1 LPSAKKQH
9 SAKKNN
15 RQSHFFAEC
24 LKKHF
29 AKKVFAECREKTL
42 ANDTLPSEKKNT
54 QHRRSL
60 TSVLLALGKQL
71 FKITF

>member
-1 LPSAKKQH
+1 VQKNNTRQK
-9 SAKKNN
+9 KKNN

-42 ANDTLPSEKKNT
+42 ANDTLPSEKKK
-54 QHRRSL
+54 HS
-60 TSVLLALGKQL
+60 A
-71 FKITF
+71 

>member
-9 SAKKNN
+9 SAKKKNN

-42 ANDTLPSEKKNT
+42 ANDTLPSEKKK
-54 QHRRSL
+54 HS
-60 TSVLLALGKQL
+60 A
-71 FKITF
+71 